1 MPIAGQNN
9 ISTIFT
15 YLLANHVY
23 AVPRATAECILSS
36 MVTYLVLLVITIHMS
51 CCFVCPQTW
60 IAFIVLGDLTRKI
73 LLVRNV

>member
-36 MVTYLVLLVITIHMS
+36 MVTNLVLLVITATSYI
-51 CCFVCPQTW
+51 CLVVLFV
-60 IAFIVLGDLTRKI
+60 
-73 LLVRNV
+73 LLSSYSETLPVKYC

>member
-36 MVTYLVLLVITIHMS
+36 MVTNLVLLVITATSYI
-51 CCFVCPQTW
+51 CLVVLFVHK
-60 IAFIVLGDLTRKI
+60 LG
-73 LLVRNV
+73 LLSSYSETLPVKYC